1 MADTRFAVARKTV
14 ILGALLWLNAVA
26 TLAAGLVLFVA
37 PGLIAGT
44 VGIHVGQEDRFLY
57 YLLGASE
64 LGLSALLCFLGLR
77 SRDRGTLVTVS
88 LTLIVFHFA
97 SGVAGIYAFAGG
109 VDAAVLWNVVA
120 RVVMVLLFGYHGVYK
135 LTSSRTGAPAN
146 AHRV

>member
-64 LGLSALLCFLGLR
+64 LGLSALCFLGLR

-135 LTSSRTGAPAN
+135 LTSSGTGAPAN